1 MVYNSSE
8 SKTIDQ
14 WQKVIS
20 DNVNDQTTT
29 DTNTVWTP
37 LGINMNNFYACV
49 ATYLFVTGHSLD
61 IAVLGFRYGA
71 NGIAI
76 YGKHNQYIVRTIVLG
91 G

>member
-1 MVYNSSE
+1 
-8 SKTIDQ
+8 
-14 WQKVIS
+14 
-20 DNVNDQTTT
+20 
-29 DTNTVWTP
+29 
-37 LGINMNNFYACV
+37 MNNFSACV